1 MLLSPK
7 KGTMGQLTKLLA
19 QAAITTL
26 ATKTVE
32 MSAEFLGRWQRWEP
46 RTLNKEKPFRG
57 ALALFFYI
65 EKLVS
70 IF

>member
-1 MLLSPK
+1 MLMLLSPK

-32 MSAEFLGRWQRWEP
+32 MSAEFLGRWQRWQP
-46 RTLNKEKPFRG
+46 RLLNKK
-57 ALALFFYI
+57 
-65 EKLVS
+65 
-70 IF
+70 IFWWGFGTFLSH